1 MDFSR
6 QGFSDHKIEEEE
18 RKNLASTT
26 VKDNELIPLQQQQQ
40 SSNSREM
47 YSPTATTT
55 PQHSTILSSPE
66 GYPNHPQSSSSTLPK
81 IDIAATTSIPPQP
94 QPQSPQSSNPNA
106 QRVYVWDCYRSFCV
120 SDNRLMNRIITWA
133 IIFFNVLLFV
143 SFFSFVLF
151 CKLN

>member
-6 QGFSDHKIEEEE
+6 QGFSDHKIEEE
-18 RKNLASTT
+18 KNLASTT

-47 YSPTATTT
+47 YSPTTT

-143 SFFSFVLF
+143 SFFLFVLF
-151 CKLN
+151 CKLIIEL

>member
-6 QGFSDHKIEEEE
+6 QGFSDHKIEEE
-18 RKNLASTT
+18 KNLASTT

-40 SSNSREM
+40 QSSNSREM
-47 YSPTATTT
+47 YSPTTT

-143 SFFSFVLF
+143 SFFLFVLF
-151 CKLN
+151 CKLIIEL